1 MLYNEPYS
9 SVYKGVIMSAID
21 TIKDRWDSMSD
32 ESRTKV
38 VIAAIAITG
47 SLYISAKLIYKVGM
61 IKGGLNLASILDEA
75 LADDPET
82 VNKVVLAIN
91 NCEKVWF

>member
-1 MLYNEPYS
+1 MLCNEPYS
-9 SVYKGVIMSAID
+9 SAQKGVIMSAID

-32 ESRTKV
+32 ESRTKAM
-38 VIAAIAITG
+38 IAAIAITG

-61 IKGGLNLASILDEA
+61 IKGGLNLADILDEV

-82 VNKVVLAIN
+82 VNKVVAAIS
-91 NCEKVWF
+91 NCNKVWF

>member
-32 ESRTKV
+32 ESRTKAM
-38 VIAAIAITG
+38 IAAIAITG
-47 SLYISAKLIYKVGM
+47 SLYISAKIIYMFGM
-61 IKGGLNLASILDEA
+61 RQGGYNLGHILDEA

-82 VNKVVLAIN
+82 LNKVAVAILN
-91 NCEKVWF
+91 YGKVWF

>member
-32 ESRTKV
+32 ESRTKAM
-38 VIAAIAITG
+38 IAAIAITG

-61 IKGGLNLASILDEA
+61 IKGGYNLGHIIDEA

-82 VNKVVLAIN
+82 LRKVALAVGN
-91 NCEKVWF
+91 YGKVWF

>member
-1 MLYNEPYS
+1 
-9 SVYKGVIMSAID
+9 MSAID
-21 TIKDRWDSMSD
+21 AIKDRWDSMSD

-61 IKGGLNLASILDEA
+61 VKGGFNLAHILDEA

-82 VNKVVLAIN
+82 VNKVAAAILN
-91 NCEKVWF
+91 YDKVWF